1 MRIIVYSMLNA
12 PCEMRAAKAKSAYA
26 SAPSDQDLHSSLIEI
41 LDTLENNEVQSNF
54 NGSNIFGT
62 IENCSRHGW
71 FEPLRVNY
79 GAKSGAKWR

>member
-1 MRIIVYSMLNA
+1 MSIHNICFDGGIRKITV
-12 PCEMRAAKAKSAYA
+12 
-26 SAPSDQDLHSSLIEI
+26 LI
-41 LDTLENNEVQSNF
+41 QSNL

-79 GAKSGAKWR
+79 GAK